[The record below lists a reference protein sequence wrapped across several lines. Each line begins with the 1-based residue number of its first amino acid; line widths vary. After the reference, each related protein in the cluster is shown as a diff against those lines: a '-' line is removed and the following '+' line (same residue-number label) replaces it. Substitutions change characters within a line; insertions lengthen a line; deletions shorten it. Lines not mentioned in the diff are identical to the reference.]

1 MSCFIYAR
9 ANAHSQR
16 RNEGGGAVVEGGG
29 APGAAGGVGGGA
41 EGGGGGAEGEGE
53 GEGGGAWVRRG
64 ERPQCAVESVACGAG
79 ESSALRGFPSGTV
92 GEGAWREVREYVSG
106 KCAPWGGVHGAR

>member
-1 MSCFIYAR
+1 MAKG
-9 ANAHSQR
+9 
-16 RNEGGGAVVEGGG
+16 GGGAVGEGGG
-29 APGAAGGVGGGA
+29 APEAAEGEGGSGGA
-41 EGGGGGAEGEGE
+41 EGGGGGGGGAEGEGEGE